1 MNLYIR
7 ILNYVKPYKNIL
19 AAALV
24 CTVLAAGGN
33 LYLPWII
40 KDMVDKVLSE
50 KDSMMLN
57 LIAVQYR
64 GHLHCQRYFL
74 LRSKLLDELCGPTCS
89 Y

>member
-50 KDSMMLN
+50 KT
-57 LIAVQYR
+57 A
-64 GHLHCQRYFL
+64 
-74 LRSKLLDELCGPTCS
+74 
-89 Y
+89 